1 MTSWKEWRL
10 PHCPGVNL
18 ERFVGTTGFWW
29 FSAVIKSYSISFDNG
44 TFGITP
50 VNSDQNLLLWKTR
63 WGLLQLKWY
72 VFQKRVAGVQD
83 ANLVTQQQRDILRSA
98 VLFVWRELIARII
111 VGLRPFSLSL
121 ILRPRYF
128 LDGNFNH
135 HPILI
140 ASNNQANEAVLTF
153 QNIGLKDVNRSFT
166 CSCVLNKPPAAWML
180 FFAKSWGALDISK
193 WCKLCILGCQ
203 LNLLPIQVLLKSC
216 QSSELVAPSGDAEGS
231 SWRMDFE
238 QCVFPFHCREIWV
251 NLRSI

>member
-180 FFAKSWGALDISK
+180 FLQNPGGLWIS
-193 WCKLCILGCQ
+193 
-203 LNLLPIQVLLKSC
+203 
-216 QSSELVAPSGDAEGS
+216 PSGAS
-231 SWRMDFE
+231 
-238 QCVFPFHCREIWV
+238 CVFLGASWICCRSRSYWRVVRVRSWSRQVVMRKAPVGGWTLNNAFSPFIAEKFE
-251 NLRSI
+251 